1 MILNFLKVLFSLAM
15 LFSLLAC
22 SSSLDKSVSEIGEMS
37 RDDFMNA
44 LRWKQYK
51 VAAEFMLPE
60 NRNDFLNTFN
70 NLKDIHITDVRLL
83 NLQETAEG
91 RRFETSIEMDYYL
104 LPSVSLKTFR
114 LDQTWVYFSGEDYP
128 QAGFRIITS
137 FPDFP

>member
-1 MILNFLKVLFSLAM
+1 MILNFLKQTCCFAI

-22 SSSLDKSVSEIGEMS
+22 SSSLDKSAIDIGEMS

-60 NRNDFLNTFN
+60 NRQDFLATFS

-83 NLQETAEG
+83 DLQESAEG
-91 RRFETSIEMDYYL
+91 RRFDTSVEMDYYL
-104 LPSVSLKTFR
+104 LPSVTVKTFR
-114 LDQTWVYFSGEDYP
+114 FDQTWVYFSAEDAP
-128 QAGFRIITS
+128 QTGFRIITS